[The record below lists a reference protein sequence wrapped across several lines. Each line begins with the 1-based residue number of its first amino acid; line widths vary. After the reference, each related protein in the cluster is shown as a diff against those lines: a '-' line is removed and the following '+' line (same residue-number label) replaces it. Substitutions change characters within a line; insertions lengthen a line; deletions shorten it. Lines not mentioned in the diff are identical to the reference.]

1 MIDVIEAEAIEQPV
15 EQLVVDDRTLDEAGA
30 WIDVFLEAPREVIEH
45 DDVEAK
51 VVDEVVDDVRA
62 DKARASG
69 D

>member
-1 MIDVIEAEAIEQPV
+1 MIDVVEAEAIEQPV

-30 WIDVFLEAPREVIEH
+30 RIDVFREAPRQVIEH

-51 VVDEVVDDVRA
+51 VVDQVVDDVRA
-62 DKARASG
+62 DKARASR